1 MMGMAF
7 ASKGNV
13 VSFRPSRP
21 SEPSGKRSPN
31 RLPRNVR
38 RRRLVWLI
46 VMITFFVWFLSEFV
60 TQTGRISAREA
71 ELKEKKAEVAALKKE
86 QQALRE
92 EIKRLHDE
100 EYLKELARKYGYQ
113 EPGEEI
119 YTLPEGKN

>member
-1 MMGMAF
+1 MAF
-7 ASKGNV
+7 VRKGNV
-13 VSFRPSRP
+13 VSFSPSRP
-21 SEPSGKRSPN
+21 SEPSGKPSQS

-38 RRRLVWLI
+38 RRRLIWLI
-46 VMITFFVWFLSEFV
+46 VMIAFFGWFLSEFV

-71 ELKEKKAEVAALKKE
+71 ELKEKKAELTALKKE
-86 QQALRE
+86 QKALRE

>member
-1 MMGMAF
+1 MAF
-7 ASKGNV
+7 AKGNV
-13 VSFRPSRP
+13 VSFRPSPRP

-38 RRRLVWLI
+38 RRRLIWLV
-46 VMITFFVWFLSEFV
+46 VMITVFVWFLSEFI

-86 QQALRE
+86 QRALRK

-113 EPGEEI
+113 EPGEEV
-119 YTLPEGKN
+119 YTMPEGKN